1 MNEKILE
8 LEKMVKALQQEV
20 TELKRAKNKKCGH
33 NVTDTE
39 IILTDTLNDEDKYK
53 ICIMSSNIIVER
65 VGD

>member
-8 LEKMVKALQQEV
+8 LENMIKALQQEV
-20 TELKRAKNKKCGH
+20 AELKRAKNKKYGN

>member
-8 LEKMVKALQQEV
+8 LENMIKALQKEV
-20 TELKRAKNKKCGH
+20 ADLKRVKYEKCGH

>member
-20 TELKRAKNKKCGH
+20 TELKRVKYEKCGH

-53 ICIMSSNIIVER
+53 ICIMSSNIIVEK

>member
-20 TELKRAKNKKCGH
+20 TELKKAKNKKYGH

-53 ICIMSSNIIVER
+53 ICIMSSNIIVEK